1 MIFSKAVLAHLDY
14 LNTLESSTEVATL
27 EKLINLCSELDHATN
42 MHTPSEFED
51 SKAFISRVLNSDP
64 NTFSESDIV
73 HLKIIS
79 KVAQCRIEHI
89 KNINRLRKSER
100 IFRLTFEQ
108 MGSGMCQTDLEGYIL
123 DANEKFFEIIG
134 YTREE
139 ALGLRIRDLTQPED
153 WEIDA
158 DYKEQLFRYEIPYF
172 SMQKRYLRKDGSMI
186 WVYTT
191 VTLMRGDAVEDDF
204 LIGVVQDISSQKA
217 AEDLMRD
224 YTENLERQIQLRTSE
239 LEALNKQ
246 LQEADRSKDL
256 VIKELK
262 EVKEKLLLSSNIDP
276 LTGLYNRRY
285 MMDRISEEVNRYR
298 RNKTPFCIMVA
309 DIDYF
314 KEIND
319 RFGHDC
325 GDEVLQTI
333 SNLINAEIRN
343 IDTLSRWG
351 GEEFLILL
359 PETQIYSARSVAE
372 RIRQSILKNVFAY
385 ENATF
390 HLTMTFGLATYE
402 NDQTIK
408 ETIKKADNA
417 LYQGKLAGRN
427 RII

>member
-1 MIFSKAVLAHLDY
+1 MIFSKTLLSHLDY
-14 LNTLESSTEVATL
+14 LSTLESNTEVATL
-27 EKLINLCSELDHATN
+27 EKLINLCRELGHVTN
-42 MHTPSEFED
+42 TLTPSELED
-51 SKAFISRVLNSDP
+51 SKAFFSRVLNGDP
-64 NTFSESDIV
+64 STFSASDIE
-73 HLKIIS
+73 HLKVIS
-79 KVAQCRIEHI
+79 KIAQIRIDHL

-108 MGSGMCQTDLEGYIL
+108 MGSGICQTDLEGYIL
-123 DANEKFFEIIG
+123 DANDKFFDILG

-139 ALGLRIRDLTQPED
+139 ALGLRIKNLTHPDD
-153 WEIDA
+153 WEIDVI
-158 DYKEQLFRYEIPYF
+158 YKDQLFRYEIPFF
-172 SMQKRYLRKDGSMI
+172 SMQKRYFRKDGSMI

-191 VTLMRGDAVEDDF
+191 VTLMRGDAMEDDF

-217 AEDLMRD
+217 AEDLMKD

-285 MMDRISEEVNRYR
+285 MMDRISDEVNRYR

-359 PETQIYSARSVAE
+359 PETQLYSARSVAE
-372 RIRQSILKNVFAY
+372 RIRQSILKNIFSY

>member
-1 MIFSKAVLAHLDY
+1 M
-14 LNTLESSTEVATL
+14 
-27 EKLINLCSELDHATN
+27 
-42 MHTPSEFED
+42 
-51 SKAFISRVLNSDP
+51 
-64 NTFSESDIV
+64 
-73 HLKIIS
+73 
-79 KVAQCRIEHI
+79 
-89 KNINRLRKSER
+89 
-100 IFRLTFEQ
+100 
-108 MGSGMCQTDLEGYIL
+108 
-123 DANEKFFEIIG
+123 DANDKFFDIIG

-139 ALGLRIRDLTQPED
+139 ALGLRIKNLTHPDD
-153 WEIDA
+153 WEIDVV
-158 DYKEQLFRYEIPYF
+158 YKDQLFSYEIPYF

>member
-1 MIFSKAVLAHLDY
+1 M
-14 LNTLESSTEVATL
+14 
-27 EKLINLCSELDHATN
+27 
-42 MHTPSEFED
+42 
-51 SKAFISRVLNSDP
+51 
-64 NTFSESDIV
+64 
-73 HLKIIS
+73 
-79 KVAQCRIEHI
+79 
-89 KNINRLRKSER
+89 
-100 IFRLTFEQ
+100 
-108 MGSGMCQTDLEGYIL
+108 
-123 DANEKFFEIIG
+123 
-134 YTREE
+134 
-139 ALGLRIRDLTQPED
+139 
-153 WEIDA
+153 
-158 DYKEQLFRYEIPYF
+158 
-172 SMQKRYLRKDGSMI
+172 
-186 WVYTT
+186 
-191 VTLMRGDAVEDDF
+191 EDDF

-217 AEDLMRD
+217 AEDLMKD

-285 MMDRISEEVNRYR
+285 MMDRISDEVNRYR

-359 PETQIYSARSVAE
+359 PETQLYSARSVAE
-372 RIRQSILKNVFAY
+372 RIRQSILKNIFSY